1 MADQLRPSGN
11 RPGRL
16 RSVDAIR
23 AHQRAWLADTRER
36 ALRGEPFAICNSDEC
51 EEILTALDIP
61 MVVINYWSAVVARE
75 GKARHFAN
83 VLKEHGYAAAPSHA
97 LGFGTTLDPE
107 NAPWGG
113 LPKPAVI
120 LGSTR
125 DEGYLRVAELWA
137 RQVGC
142 PVYPLDFN
150 FVGQFSMTLPPD
162 WWTRMRD
169 DWASVVDR
177 KRLAL
182 RYEQLK
188 GLIAYLEVLV
198 GRPLSLTRLREV
210 VEQRNR
216 QMDLWIAA
224 RDLIAQA
231 RPCPVSLRDQ
241 MALYQV
247 TWRRGTEGSY
257 HLLQDFYDEVK
268 GLIEAG
274 AGGNAASAQPERFRI
289 LMATTGG
296 DPSFHAYLRE
306 RHGAVIVTNNYM
318 AIAELYAGAIHDDDP
333 LRMLAARQLFL
344 FEKEPHWY
352 VMQARQWGV
361 DAVIGLE
368 PPASLSAGY
377 PSEYR
382 QVIEAAGLP
391 YLALPRDADD
401 AEIRAML
408 DAFVAE
414 RLA

>member
-1 MADQLRPSGN
+1 MSDQPRPPSGTP
-11 RPGRL
+11 RPPRL

-36 ALRGEPFAICNSDEC
+36 ALQGEPFAICNSDEC

-61 MVVINYWSAVVARE
+61 MVVINYWSAVIARE
-75 GKARHFAN
+75 GKARHVAD

-97 LGFGTTLDPE
+97 LGFGAALAPE
-107 NAPWGG
+107 HAPWGG

-125 DEGYLRVAELWA
+125 DEAYLRVAELWA

-150 FVGQFSMTLPPD
+150 FVGQFSVTLPPD
-162 WWTRMRD
+162 WWLRMRD
-169 DWASVVDR
+169 DWESIVDQQ
-177 KRLAL
+177 RLAL
-182 RYEQLK
+182 RVEQLK

-198 GRPLSLTRLREV
+198 GRPLSLARLREV

-224 RDLIAQA
+224 RDLLARA

-247 TWRRGTEGSY
+247 TWRRGTETSY
-257 HLLQDFYDEVK
+257 RLLQDYYEELR
-268 GLIEAG
+268 GLIAAG
-274 AGGNAASAQPERFRI
+274 AGIGGPERYRI

-318 AIAELYAGAIHDDDP
+318 AIAECYAGAIHDDDP

-368 PPASLSAGY
+368 PPSTQRLGF

-382 QVIEAAGLP
+382 RVIEAAGFP

-401 AEIRAML
+401 AEVRGLL
-408 DAFVAE
+408 DAFVAA

>member
-1 MADQLRPSGN
+1 MTAEPARP
-11 RPGRL
+11 RRL
-16 RSVDAIR
+16 KSVDAIR
-23 AHQRAWLADTRER
+23 AHQRAWLAETRER

-51 EEILTALDIP
+51 EEILTALDVP
-61 MVVINYWSAVVARE
+61 MVVINYWSAVIARE
-75 GKARHFAN
+75 GKTRHFAD
-83 VLKEHGYAAAPSHA
+83 VLRAHGYPAAPSHA

-113 LPKPAVI
+113 LPQPAIIV
-120 LGSTR
+120 GSTR

-142 PVYPLDFN
+142 PVFPLDFN
-150 FVGQFSMTLPPD
+150 FVGQFSVTLPPD

-169 DWASVVDR
+169 DWESVVDPH
-177 KRLAL
+177 RLAL
-182 RYEQLK
+182 RHEQLK
-188 GLIAYLEVLV
+188 GLVAYLELLL
-198 GRPLSLTRLREV
+198 GRPLSLARLREV

-216 QMDLWIAA
+216 QMDLWIEA
-224 RDLIAQA
+224 RDLIAHA

-241 MALYQV
+241 LALYQV
-247 TWRRGTEGSY
+247 TWQRGTETSY
-257 HLLQDFYDEVK
+257 RLLHDYYEEVK
-268 GLIEAG
+268 ALLADGAEA
-274 AGGNAASAQPERFRI
+274 APPERYRI
-289 LMATTGG
+289 LMATTGP
-296 DPSFHAYLRE
+296 DPAFHAYLRE

-318 AIAELYAGAIHDDDP
+318 AIAELYAGTIHDDDP
-333 LRMLAARQLFL
+333 LRLLAARQLFL

-368 PPASLSAGY
+368 APSGY

-382 QVIEAAGLP
+382 QVIEAAGFP

-401 AEIRAML
+401 PEVRAML
-408 DAFVAE
+408 DTFVAT